1 MVVLVKESRLNGVP
15 GQTSPGG
22 ERFRAQGAPAPAA
35 HVPVGRLVLAS
46 QSPRRRELLTQR
58 GVRFDIVEPTFDDAD
73 LSRGA
78 VDPSAWVAS
87 LAYLKATGAMDRAR
101 REGRSFDG
109 ATFLGADTV
118 VVDRGSLL
126 GKPRNAVH
134 AGEMLRSLR
143 GHAHEV
149 VTGVA
154 MVEAGAPRREI
165 LTDRATVWFSYL
177 PDALIDAYCASGAW
191 RGKAGG
197 YNLEEILRAGWPVRC
212 EGDPTTVMGLPMR
225 LLESRLARF
234 VPGAP

>member
-15 GQTSPGG
+15 GQTPPGG
-22 ERFRAQGAPAPAA
+22 ERFRALAAPAAAPAPA
-35 HVPVGRLVLAS
+35 GRLVLAS
-46 QSPRRRELLTQR
+46 QSPRRRELLAQR

-73 LSRGA
+73 LTRGR

-87 LAYLKATGAMDRAR
+87 LAYLKATGAIERAR
-101 REGRSFDG
+101 REGRDLAG

-118 VVDRGSLL
+118 VVDRGTLL

-134 AGEMLRSLR
+134 AGEMLRALR

-154 MVEAGAPRREI
+154 LVEAVDGRREI

-197 YNLEEILRAGWPVRC
+197 YNLEEIQRAGWPVRC

-225 LLESRLARF
+225 LIEPRLVGF
-234 VPGAP
+234 VPGTP